1 MEKLLRFHIGEMIH
15 HYEEVYVSDREWKHL
30 SDPYLSNYQNQRRVY
45 RKRIAAIIEE
55 GIRNKALSYIEA
67 NHPEILRPDV
77 NVAKVPLD
85 AKDAKGMRNF
95 FYNFMGAKTSDK
107 MVANHI
113 MKLAENEGLTVEM
126 RNNIRSHIETGSTIT
141 PQEQGFLDRYYKDIN
156 KAHKSNIEYLMD
168 KGIINKEELDGSS
181 VKIKKDI
188 VESLIDRKIKKIEV
202 DNAKIEINEKEIEN
216 YIYNYFINNKIND
229 EQLNDFYKKN
239 QLENDYLKNII
250 SIDARWIKMIRQIYE
265 SRINVNL
272 TEVNEEIK
280 KKGLS
285 AEDSEKLRNQI
296 ISSEKNKILNKFSAT
311 HLEKSKRKYLIK
323 FL

>member
-1 MEKLLRFHIGEMIH
+1 MSILVLLFYRLEKIIKLATNYKNFFIYSFLILI
-15 HYEEVYVSDREWKHL
+15 SISTLAK
-30 SDPYLSNYQNQRRVY
+30 SLSNNV
-45 RKRIAAIIEE
+45 IVTIDNVIITE
-55 GIRNKALSYIEA
+55 
-67 NHPEILRPDV
+67 
-77 NVAKVPLD
+77 LD
-85 AKDAKGMRNF
+85 FKKELEF
-95 FYNFMGAKTSDK
+95 IKFT
-107 MVANHI
+107 
-113 MKLAENEGLTVEM
+113 
-126 RNNIRSHIETGSTIT
+126 
-141 PQEQGFLDRYYKDIN
+141 
-156 KAHKSNIEYLMD
+156 
-168 KGIINKEELDGSS
+168 NKEEIDSNS

-216 YIYNYFINNKIND
+216 YIYNYFINNKINN

>member
-1 MEKLLRFHIGEMIH
+1 MSILVLLFYRLEKIIKLATNYKIFF
-15 HYEEVYVSDREWKHL
+15 VYIFLILISISTLAK
-30 SDPYLSNYQNQRRVY
+30 PLSNNV
-45 RKRIAAIIEE
+45 IVTIDNVIITE
-55 GIRNKALSYIEA
+55 
-67 NHPEILRPDV
+67 
-77 NVAKVPLD
+77 LD
-85 AKDAKGMRNF
+85 FKKELEF
-95 FYNFMGAKTSDK
+95 IKFT
-107 MVANHI
+107 
-113 MKLAENEGLTVEM
+113 
-126 RNNIRSHIETGSTIT
+126 
-141 PQEQGFLDRYYKDIN
+141 
-156 KAHKSNIEYLMD
+156 
-168 KGIINKEELDGSS
+168 NKEEIDSNS

-202 DNAKIEINEKEIEN
+202 DNAKIEISEKEIEN

-296 ISSEKNKILNKFSAT
+296 ISSEKNKILSPNN
-311 HLEKSKRKYLIK
+311 
-323 FL
+323 

>member
-1 MEKLLRFHIGEMIH
+1 MSILVLLFYRLEKIIKLATNYKNFFIYIFLILI
-15 HYEEVYVSDREWKHL
+15 SISTLAK
-30 SDPYLSNYQNQRRVY
+30 SLSNNV
-45 RKRIAAIIEE
+45 IVTIDNVIITE
-55 GIRNKALSYIEA
+55 
-67 NHPEILRPDV
+67 
-77 NVAKVPLD
+77 LD
-85 AKDAKGMRNF
+85 FKKELEF
-95 FYNFMGAKTSDK
+95 IKFT
-107 MVANHI
+107 
-113 MKLAENEGLTVEM
+113 
-126 RNNIRSHIETGSTIT
+126 
-141 PQEQGFLDRYYKDIN
+141 
-156 KAHKSNIEYLMD
+156 
-168 KGIINKEELDGSS
+168 NKEEIDSNS

-280 KKGLS
+280 KRGLS